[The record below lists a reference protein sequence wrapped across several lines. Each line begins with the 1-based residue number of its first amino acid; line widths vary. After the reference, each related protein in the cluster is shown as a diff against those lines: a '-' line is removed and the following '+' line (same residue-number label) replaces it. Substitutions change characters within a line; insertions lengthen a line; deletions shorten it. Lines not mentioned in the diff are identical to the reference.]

1 MTMSGPE
8 PKWLAD
14 FIREVD
20 PEHRKKEADNAI
32 SYARMR
38 FKKVMERIFENEV
51 AKVKAVIAEPAR
63 FSGKEWEKLIT
74 EFQWASRRL
83 ACVAE
88 TMVELRPLVRI
99 DDAED
104 EPARVT
110 CKRLLAESFM
120 E

>member
-1 MTMSGPE
+1 MSDLE
-8 PKWLAD
+8 PGWLAD

-20 PEHRKKEADNAI
+20 PQHKKQVADNAI
-32 SYARMR
+32 NFARMR

-51 AKVKAVIAEPAR
+51 AKVKALIQEPAR
-63 FSGKEWEKLIT
+63 CSGKEWEKLMT
-74 EFQWASRRL
+74 DFEWAARRL

-88 TMVELRPLVRI
+88 TMEELRPLVRI

-110 CKRLLAESFM
+110 VRRLLAESFM

>member
-14 FIREVD
+14 FIKEVD
-20 PEHRKKEADNAI
+20 PKHKNQVADNTLNF
-32 SYARMR
+32 ARTR
-38 FKKVMERIFENEV
+38 FKKVMTRAFENEV
-51 AKVKAVIAEPAR
+51 AKVMALIKEPDR

-74 EFQWASRRL
+74 DFQWAGRRL

-88 TMVELRPLVRI
+88 TMEELRPLVRI

-110 CKRLLAESFM
+110 VKRLLAESFM